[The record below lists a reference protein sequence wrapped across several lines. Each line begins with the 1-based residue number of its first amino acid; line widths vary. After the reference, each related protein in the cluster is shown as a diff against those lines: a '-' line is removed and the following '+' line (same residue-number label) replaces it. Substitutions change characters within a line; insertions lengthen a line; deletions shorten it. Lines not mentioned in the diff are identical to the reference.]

1 MEVVKICDKDFKKI
15 YMYKCKWC
23 GKTFHSTRHKCM
35 FNPDMKNCFSCK
47 HCTGFDTFTGQ
58 EADPETGYRWELEP
72 YNMFLCELEETID
85 TDYADFDLL
94 HDRKWKGNCPYYEI
108 KDDYNGKQS
117 YAKIFETTEDNE

>member
-1 MEVVKICDKDFKKI
+1 
-15 YMYKCKWC
+15 MYKCKWC

-58 EADPETGYRWELEP
+58 ETDPETGYRWELEP

-117 YAKIFETTEDNE
+117 YAKIFETTEEDNE